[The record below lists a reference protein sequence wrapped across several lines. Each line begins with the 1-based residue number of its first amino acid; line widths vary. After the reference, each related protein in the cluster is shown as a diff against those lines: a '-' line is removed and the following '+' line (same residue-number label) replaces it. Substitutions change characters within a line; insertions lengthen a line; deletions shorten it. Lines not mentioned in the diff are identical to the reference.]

1 MKSPKAEF
9 NRLALDH
16 LGWAP
21 AGQKWCSS
29 WKECFGEEYVWNGH
43 ATNAAAAQTT
53 TELSAPLG
61 ASSTASDNVS
71 GEVVLSGSSISVLC
85 LLRLAAAAA
94 ATTTAAYFDN
104 KYGKNVKDLAKWQKL
119 CFDIGIEIVP
129 KSITQ
134 YKEVNS
140 IIDEI
145 FSGGMLTIPA
155 FRETSGPVPALR
167 KYSLDNHK
175 VYPLSRAKQDT
186 ILKSLLH
193 ALF

>member
-29 WKECFGEEYVWNGH
+29 WKEYFGEEYVWNGH

-94 ATTTAAYFDN
+94 ATTTAAVRTPRIWPVSSSTSTTSMARTSRILPNGRNF
-104 KYGKNVKDLAKWQKL
+104 A
-119 CFDIGIEIVP
+119 
-129 KSITQ
+129 SIS
-134 YKEVNS
+134 E
-140 IIDEI
+140 
-145 FSGGMLTIPA
+145 
-155 FRETSGPVPALR
+155 LR
-167 KYSLDNHK
+167 
-175 VYPLSRAKQDT
+175 
-186 ILKSLLH
+186 
-193 ALF
+193 